1 MALVDW
7 VRHSLPLKLHDG
19 KRHLFPT
26 IASMVYKDDGET
38 KITDENGL
46 LNADKLGGKEA
57 SAYAL
62 ADHTHNF
69 NNETGS
75 SVELDATLTQTGKAA
90 DAGAVGEKLSELK
103 EKNDAQDE
111 AINGKL
117 EASALPTAI
126 NAALEQA
133 KASGQFDGAPGA
145 PGEAGQAATIEI
157 VGADSLPYGSA
168 PTVTEEAGSTAQAR
182 RYKLRIPEGKPGEN
196 GEGGGA
202 SGEWKKK
209 IFTLEENVTSVT
221 IDFDEATE
229 IHVLAKISLTDSN
242 DLSTGQTQYTIKI
255 NDDISNCLIA
265 APRVNL
271 HATNRYT
278 QAIICQKIGD
288 YAFWLTYEPGFYN
301 AYNTPYA
308 WGDSHIRQYGYDPT
322 TTIHRITYTAN
333 VSGQFFPAGCE
344 WTVRYKC

>member
-103 EKNDAQDE
+103 EK
-111 AINGKL
+111 
-117 EASALPTAI
+117 
-126 NAALEQA
+126 
-133 KASGQFDGAPGA
+133 
-145 PGEAGQAATIEI
+145 
-157 VGADSLPYGSA
+157 
-168 PTVTEEAGSTAQAR
+168 
-182 RYKLRIPEGKPGEN
+182 
-196 GEGGGA
+196 
-202 SGEWKKK
+202 
-209 IFTLEENVTSVT
+209 
-221 IDFDEATE
+221 
-229 IHVLAKISLTDSN
+229 
-242 DLSTGQTQYTIKI
+242 
-255 NDDISNCLIA
+255 IA
-265 APRVNL
+265 AGTPVKGRDYWTAADIAEIKSYVDD
-271 HATNRYT
+271 
-278 QAIICQKIGD
+278 AILNG
-288 YAFWLTYEPGFYN
+288 
-301 AYNTPYA
+301 A
-308 WGDSHIRQYGYDPT
+308 W
-322 TTIHRITYTAN
+322 
-333 VSGQFFPAGCE
+333 
-344 WTVRYKC
+344 

>member
-103 EKNDAQDE
+103 EKNAAQDE
-111 AINGKL
+111 ALTQLNEAIDAQGEEIAKKL
-117 EASALPTAI
+117 NATELPTAI
-126 NAALEQA
+126 NTALAQA
-133 KASGQFDGAPGA
+133 KASGEFNGKDGAPGT
-145 PGEAGQAATIEI
+145 PGDPGYTPEKG
-157 VGADSLPYGSA
+157 VDYW
-168 PTVTEEAGSTAQAR
+168 TAQDKTDMINDVLAA
-182 RYKLRIPEGKPGEN
+182 LPN
-196 GEGGGA
+196 A
-202 SGEWKKK
+202 SG
-209 IFTLEENVTSVT
+209 
-221 IDFDEATE
+221 
-229 IHVLAKISLTDSN
+229 
-242 DLSTGQTQYTIKI
+242 
-255 NDDISNCLIA
+255 
-265 APRVNL
+265 
-271 HATNRYT
+271 
-278 QAIICQKIGD
+278 
-288 YAFWLTYEPGFYN
+288 
-301 AYNTPYA
+301 
-308 WGDSHIRQYGYDPT
+308 
-322 TTIHRITYTAN
+322 
-333 VSGQFFPAGCE
+333 VSF
-344 WTVRYKC
+344 